1 MPEPRFEDSAGLQL
15 RVLSGVHAGASAP
28 LPDDD
33 APLSLGRGDDNDV
46 VLSDAPFGQAQL
58 AWRDGAWCWAD
69 ADGSARLQ
77 AGQGLR
83 IGGLLLMLAAPD
95 QAWVDPVDWIDLVP
109 ADEPAAEPADG
120 PANKPDASLA
130 DPTLDRPEADAAQ
143 HDAPDEIDLKLPD
156 PAARRPAGQP
166 ARWLALVGLLAGLW
180 VMGVWAVS
188 GMGFNGLGG
197 FAVFAGRP
205 AKTQADPVVAVA
217 VDDPALAWRRVV
229 QAIDQAG
236 FAATVRAQP
245 QADGRIRLLGVVD
258 TDEVM
263 EQLLRL
269 LAPAG
274 GRLSLALLTQADF
287 AARVKALAVDSPFV
301 GRWLALEQGRIG
313 FDGALG
319 SDEELRKM
327 REWAL
332 AQLPEAA
339 GVVLERPLAAAAAE
353 PVPQAQAAAP
363 PAFPKVSAVVS
374 GDRAYVLLADG
385 RRILPGGMVDELRLA
400 AIQDDALVFETR
412 AGTQHRMTR

>member
-1 MPEPRFEDSAGLQL
+1 MPEPRFEGSAGLQL
-15 RVLSGVHAGASAP
+15 RVLSGVHVGASAP

-33 APLSLGRGDDNDV
+33 APLSLGRSDDNDV
-46 VLSDAPFGQAQL
+46 VLSDAPFDQALL

-83 IGGLLLMLAAPD
+83 IGGLLLMLGSPD

-109 ADEPAAEPADG
+109 VDEPADG
-120 PANKPDASLA
+120 PANKPEASLA
-130 DPTLDRPEADAAQ
+130 DPALDRPEADAAQ
-143 HDAPDEIDLKLPD
+143 HDAPDGLEPKLPD

-197 FAVFAGRP
+197 FAAFASRP
-205 AKTQADPVVAVA
+205 AKKQADPVVAVA
-217 VDDPALAWRRVV
+217 VADPALAWRRVV

-245 QADGRIRLLGVVD
+245 QTDGRIRLLGVVD

-363 PAFPKVSAVVS
+363 AFPKVSAVVS

>member
-1 MPEPRFEDSAGLQL
+1 
-15 RVLSGVHAGASAP
+15 
-28 LPDDD
+28 
-33 APLSLGRGDDNDV
+33 
-46 VLSDAPFGQAQL
+46 
-58 AWRDGAWCWAD
+58 
-69 ADGSARLQ
+69 
-77 AGQGLR
+77 
-83 IGGLLLMLAAPD
+83 
-95 QAWVDPVDWIDLVP
+95 
-109 ADEPAAEPADG
+109 
-120 PANKPDASLA
+120 
-130 DPTLDRPEADAAQ
+130 
-143 HDAPDEIDLKLPD
+143 
-156 PAARRPAGQP
+156 
-166 ARWLALVGLLAGLW
+166 
-180 VMGVWAVS
+180 
-188 GMGFNGLGG
+188 MGFNGLGG

-301 GRWLALEQGRIG
+301 GRWLALDQGRIG

-353 PVPQAQAAAP
+353 PVPQAQAAA